1 MRIALFTGLLGLVF
15 AVALL
20 TGRAFDPDVGSGTEE
35 PPHEGGATEHGA
47 GADGLALALVNTPR
61 AARARDSLAFRIEDA
76 GGEAVTDFDVA
87 HDRRMHLIVVRRD
100 LTGFRHLHP
109 QMDEQ
114 GTWRAPVALDGAGE
128 HRVFA
133 DFESGGEAHVL
144 TADTEVPGPF
154 EPRPL
159 PPASN
164 HADAGSGYEVR
175 LAGTGDRLRFT
186 VVRNGRRVDD
196 IEPYLGARGH
206 LVALREADLEYLHVH
221 PESAAEPGADIRFRV
236 EYPSAARYRL
246 FLQFKHEGEVHTAAF
261 TRSTAAGDE
270 HEDGHGH

>member
-15 AVALL
+15 AIALF
-20 TGRAFDPDVGSGTEE
+20 TGRAIDPDVGSGTEE
-35 PPHEGGATEHGA
+35 PAHESGATAHG
-47 GADGLALALVNTPR
+47 GSADGLALALVNTPG
-61 AARARDSLAFRIEDA
+61 AARSREPLAFRVEVA

-109 QMDEQ
+109 QLEAK

-128 HRVFA
+128 HRLFA

-144 TADTEVPGPF
+144 SADFEVPGGF

-175 LAGTGDRLRFT
+175 LAGSGDRLRFT
-186 VVRNGRRVDD
+186 VFRDGRRVDD

-221 PESAAEPGADIRFRV
+221 PESAATPGADIRFRV

-246 FLQFKHEGEVHTAAF
+246 FLQFKHDGEVHTAAF
-261 TRSTAAGDE
+261 TRSTAGGDE
-270 HEDGHGH
+270 HGDGRGH